1 MNRYK
6 WNEIKIIALLANEL
20 HNRRSLVVQLEQLPS
35 KKNMTG
41 GGEVESNALQMC
53 KRGTTIDQ
61 VRSIGMQTR
70 VYDNRRG
77 R

>member
-20 HNRRSLVVQLEQLPS
+20 HNRRSLVAQLEQLPS

-41 GGEVESNALQMC
+41 RGSGVERSANVQ
-53 KRGTTIDQ
+53 TTIDQ

>member
-1 MNRYK
+1 MKRDK
-6 WNEIKIIALLANEL
+6 K
-20 HNRRSLVVQLEQLPS
+20 SLRCSQTNCIVVQLEQLPS

-41 GGEVESNALQMC
+41 RGSGVERSANVQ
-53 KRGTTIDQ
+53 TTIDQ